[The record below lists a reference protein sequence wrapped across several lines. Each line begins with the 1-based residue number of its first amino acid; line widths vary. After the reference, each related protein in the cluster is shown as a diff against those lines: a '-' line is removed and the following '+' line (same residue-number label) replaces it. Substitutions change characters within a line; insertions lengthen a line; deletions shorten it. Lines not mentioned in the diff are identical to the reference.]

1 MTQSRPNYNQNN
13 KNYARINRKNPT
25 KCEGLV
31 WHMVLK
37 NKNLGVKF
45 IRQKMIWNYIVDFY
59 CKDLKLVI
67 EVDWESHNY
76 KSNYDLERKNY
87 LQNLWLK
94 VLVYTDEQVLNN
106 LKWVFED
113 IKHNIEQNTT
123 PN

>member
-1 MTQSRPNYNQNN
+1 
-13 KNYARINRKNPT
+13 
-25 KCEGLV
+25 
-31 WHMVLK
+31 MVLK